1 MKKKSVILVVA
12 VAGLL
17 ASCGA
22 DKNSNLAD
30 AGLSTPLNT
39 AEIAGLKYMREEEE
53 LARDLY
59 MNIFTA
65 RGATLTVF
73 QTISQNSEVQHAQ
86 KMLDLLNTYGE
97 ADPSTGQTNTYTDTG
112 LQALYDQLIG
122 TATGG
127 ATTDL
132 DALMVGAKV
141 EEVDITDINEK
152 KTLVQPVHALIIQ
165 TYDNLLCGSRN
176 HLRSFVS
183 QIEVITGTA
192 YVVQVPALSAEVAA
206 ILASPN
212 ERCGR

>member
-1 MKKKSVILVVA
+1 MKATTLWMMVL

-17 ASCGA
+17 AACG
-22 DKNSNLAD
+22 DTKTTAD
-30 AGLSTPLNT
+30 AGLSTPLN
-39 AEIAGLKYMREEEE
+39 ADEIAGLKYMREEEE

-65 RGATLTVF
+65 RGSTLTIF
-73 QTISQNSEVQHAQ
+73 QNISLNSEVGHAQ

-97 ADPSTGQTNTYTDTG
+97 ADPSTGQSNTYTDVG

-127 ATTDL
+127 ATADL

-141 EEVDITDINEK
+141 EEVDIEDINAK
-152 KTLVQPVHALIIQ
+152 KALVQPVHALIIQ

-183 QIEVITGTA
+183 QIEAITGTT
-192 YVVQVPALSAEVAA
+192 YVPQVPALTTEVNA
-206 ILASPN
+206 ILAGGQ
-212 ERCGR
+212 EQCGR